1 MEGTES
7 IGSASGYFNIATV
20 IDDKM
25 AKASLFNKGRFWWCL
40 KHSNVY
46 LALECWN
53 ELIFQ
58 TDTLEKLSDA
68 DKYQALMTLTDLQS
82 YFKEQSKTEES
93 ALLAGI
99 LSKFANSFNLPG
111 SHELKTQFE
120 IILNGTE
127 VNTEVLQKLV

>member
-20 IDDKM
+20 IDDKI
-25 AKASLFNKGRFWWCL
+25 AKASLFNKGRL
-40 KHSNVY
+40 STVPTNINVY
-46 LALECWN
+46 LALECWT

-82 YFKEQSKTEES
+82 YFKEQSKAEET
-93 ALLAGI
+93 ALSAGI

-111 SHELKTQFE
+111 SKELKTQFDT
-120 IILNGTE
+120 ILSATE
-127 VNTEVLQKLV
+127 TKNELLQKLV